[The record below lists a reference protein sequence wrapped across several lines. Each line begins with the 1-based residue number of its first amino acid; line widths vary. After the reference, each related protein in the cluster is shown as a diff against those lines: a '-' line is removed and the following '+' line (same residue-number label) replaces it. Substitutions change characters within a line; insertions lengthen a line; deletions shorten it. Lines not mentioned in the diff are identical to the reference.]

1 MNGNTYNNG
10 NNHNLNF
17 EEEIMLSKKI
27 QDGNKAKE
35 ILGKSGSLSEEE
47 RKRLE
52 LTVKEGDLA
61 FDQLV
66 DANVPRAMKFAY
78 ETWRKNRFGVNELE
92 DYQQTAMKVICTC
105 ARTFDWTKGYRFG
118 TFAHNCLQHE
128 MLRENARSCYALR
141 VPEEGLALLNA
152 AKQTSGSEDGK
163 GAAADRSD
171 SDKLVA
177 ACSSYLSLQAPIGED
192 GNDTEL
198 GDLFQDTNAETAE
211 QIEDRIDFENSV
223 RQLNRALDSLSEDE
237 KFILQ
242 GRFGFFGE
250 DIRLK
255 DYVGTAAKSISGVQ
269 KKQDAAVRHLRE
281 MYESLPLAI

>member
-1 MNGNTYNNG
+1 MNGNTYNDG

-27 QDGNKAKE
+27 QEGNKAEE
-35 ILGKSGSLSEEE
+35 ILGKCGSLSEKE
-47 RKRLE
+47 RMRLE
-52 LTVKEGDLA
+52 MVIKEGDLA

-105 ARTFDWTKGYRFG
+105 ARTFDWKKGYRFG
-118 TFAHNCLQHE
+118 TFAHNCLKHE

-141 VPEEGLALLNA
+141 VPEEGLVQLNA
-152 AKQTSGSEDGK
+152 AKQASGSEDGK
-163 GAAADRSD
+163 EAAAERSD

-177 ACSSYLSLQAPIGED
+177 ACSSYLSLQAPIGKD
-192 GNDTEL
+192 GSDTEL
-198 GDLFQDTNAETAE
+198 GDLFQDTDAETAE

-223 RQLNRALDSLSEDE
+223 KQLYKALDSLSEDE
-237 KFILQ
+237 KYILK

-255 DYVGTAAKSISGVQ
+255 SFVGTAAKSISGAQ

-281 MYESLPLAI
+281 IYESLPLAI